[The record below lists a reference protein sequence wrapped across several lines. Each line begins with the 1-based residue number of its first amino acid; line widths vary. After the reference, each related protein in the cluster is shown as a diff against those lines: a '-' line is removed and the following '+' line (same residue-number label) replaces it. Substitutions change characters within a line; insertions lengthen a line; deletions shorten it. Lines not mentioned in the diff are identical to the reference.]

1 MAIETHPERAE
12 PAGSGPQIGGP
23 GGVLRPWWLRPGVHI
38 GVIGAAVGYILGHLL
53 GNFLSSAYQQN
64 ALSDSNDIPIVLGYA
79 LGTIGWLAGLGV
91 FNDLGRQML
100 GKPLLAEVRRGAGE
114 VGLSKYFR
122 YTLDHKVVGIQYLY
136 GMIAYFLT
144 GGLFAMA
151 IRSELLSPSYHL
163 IGPNQYLMVVGEHGT
178 MMMMMMSSVIL
189 GPFGQYFGPLL
200 IGSKRVAFPRLEAL
214 GFWLTPAAYVILL
227 SAVLFGG
234 FPTGW
239 TGYEPLATQAR
250 QGEDAYFFAFGLM
263 GISMILAG
271 FNMIVTIINYRAPGM
286 RWSRLPMFV
295 WSMFTVS
302 FLQVLAVPVLV
313 GACYMGLMDRT
324 FQTAFF
330 ENQLGGSSFL
340 YEDLFWFFGHPEV
353 YILALPGFGVV
364 AEVIAVFCRKPL
376 FGYKIAAAGMLGVGI
391 LSFFVWQHHLF
402 VSGINPDMRPLFM
415 LTTELISIPTG
426 FIFLVAMGT
435 FWKAKIRFSIPMLFA
450 LAFYFNFLI
459 GGISG
464 VFLSDVPAD
473 TTEHGSFF
481 VMAHFHYTIM
491 GGLIFAFMAGIYYW
505 LPKMTG
511 IKLNEKLGKLHF
523 WTMFIFFNTTFLP
536 LFALGLMG
544 MPRRVFEYAR
554 NLETLNDWVSISAF
568 CLGGS
573 ILIFLIN
580 FVMSMLFWREPEV
593 GNPWRARS
601 LEWQVSTPPPPENFK
616 RVPVILSG
624 PYDYGVQGRAAG
636 GRPRPAAR
644 RHRRGLRGRAR
655 RGGVTMTD
663 MTASP
668 APASQEAALAAEDE
682 GFYHESALNAAWTG
696 SRLAIGGLAFLF
708 GSFVFA
714 YFYLR
719 SLDSEG
725 RWQGSGF
732 THPSLWM
739 GTTIM
744 LLAVLSAST
753 HYFVLQRIKAGH
765 KQTWQIGGL
774 IAPRPRPGRGRDAGL
789 HAARPAVQAGQLR
802 VLQRLRRLLPGLPGH
817 PVRRAALAGDAA
829 RQVQVHPGPV
839 VRRTAAHVH

>member
-1 MAIETHPERAE
+1 
-12 PAGSGPQIGGP
+12 
-23 GGVLRPWWLRPGVHI
+23 
-38 GVIGAAVGYILGHLL
+38 
-53 GNFLSSAYQQN
+53 
-64 ALSDSNDIPIVLGYA
+64 
-79 LGTIGWLAGLGV
+79 
-91 FNDLGRQML
+91 
-100 GKPLLAEVRRGAGE
+100 
-114 VGLSKYFR
+114 
-122 YTLDHKVVGIQYLY
+122 
-136 GMIAYFLT
+136 
-144 GGLFAMA
+144 MA

-163 IGPNQYLMVVGEHGT
+163 LGPNQYLMAVGEHGT

-227 SAVLFGG
+227 SAILFGG

-330 ENQLGGSSFL
+330 ANQLGGSSFL

-364 AEVIAVFCRKPL
+364 AEVISVFCRKPL
-376 FGYKIAAAGMLGVGI
+376 FGYRIAAAGMLGVGI

-426 FIFLVAMGT
+426 FIYLVAMGT

-511 IKLNEKLGKLHF
+511 IQAEREAGQAPLLDHVHLLQHH
-523 WTMFIFFNTTFLP
+523 LP
-536 LFALGLMG
+536 AA
-544 MPRRVFEYAR
+544 V
-554 NLETLNDWVSISAF
+554 
-568 CLGGS
+568 
-573 ILIFLIN
+573 
-580 FVMSMLFWREPEV
+580 
-593 GNPWRARS
+593 RAR
-601 LEWQVSTPPPPENFK
+601 P
-616 RVPVILSG
+616 
-624 PYDYGVQGRAAG
+624 D
-636 GRPRPAAR
+636 
-644 RHRRGLRGRAR
+644 
-655 RGGVTMTD
+655 
-663 MTASP
+663 
-668 APASQEAALAAEDE
+668 
-682 GFYHESALNAAWTG
+682 
-696 SRLAIGGLAFLF
+696 
-708 GSFVFA
+708 
-714 YFYLR
+714 
-719 SLDSEG
+719 
-725 RWQGSGF
+725 
-732 THPSLWM
+732 
-739 GTTIM
+739 
-744 LLAVLSAST
+744 
-753 HYFVLQRIKAGH
+753 GH
-765 KQTWQIGGL
+765 A
-774 IAPRPRPGRGRDAGL
+774 APRVRVRAQPGDAQRLG
-789 HAARPAVQAGQLR
+789 VDLR
-802 VLQRLRRLLPGLPGH
+802 VLPGRLDPDLPDQLRHVHALLAGARGGQPVAGAQPGMAGVHAAAAGELQAGAGD
-817 PVRRAALAGDAA
+817 PVR
-829 RQVQVHPGPV
+829 PV
-839 VRRTAAHVH
+839 